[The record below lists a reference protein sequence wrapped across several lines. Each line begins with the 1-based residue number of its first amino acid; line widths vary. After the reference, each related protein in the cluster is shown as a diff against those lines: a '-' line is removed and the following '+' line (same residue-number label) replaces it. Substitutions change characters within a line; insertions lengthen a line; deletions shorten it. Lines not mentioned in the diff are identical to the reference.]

1 MEPNKQKIETNK
13 QKIEVSAE
21 LLNASKIAFK
31 NNSTNKEYNYSLCVD
46 NLKALNTVLNL
57 GLSEAQIADIQ
68 KNKTKFVSE
77 KTKSAFATNPFYSK
91 VKKQIR
97 NNSRLFYANKG
108 IDDKI
113 KMQLTLLIQG

>member
-1 MEPNKQKIETNK
+1 MDKKI
-13 QKIEVSAE
+13 QISAE
-21 LLNASKIAFK
+21 LLNASKLAFK

-46 NLKALNTVLNL
+46 NLQIINTVLHL
-57 GLSEAQIADIQ
+57 GLTETQIADIQ
-68 KNKTKFVSE
+68 KNKAKFVSE

-97 NNSRLFYANKG
+97 NNARLFYAQKN
-108 IDDKI
+108 IDDRI